1 MILNDQQLAGDDVSR
16 LSTARE
22 SVLLAIRSIW
32 IDAKLRANAD
42 AWALPTSLSG
52 ASMPLPCSRL
62 CALLK
67 KLA

>member
-1 MILNDQQLAGDDVSR
+1 MSAVSA
-16 LSTARE
+16 ARE
-22 SVLLAIRSIW
+22 SVLLTIRSIW

-42 AWALPTSLSG
+42 AWQALPTSSG